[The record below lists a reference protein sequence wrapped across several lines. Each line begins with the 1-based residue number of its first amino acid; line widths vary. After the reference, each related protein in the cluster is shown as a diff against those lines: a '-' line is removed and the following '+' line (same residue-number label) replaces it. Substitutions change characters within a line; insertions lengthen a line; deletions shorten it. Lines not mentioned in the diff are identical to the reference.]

1 MFELDPDEN
10 TALIERAAHHY
21 AEAQRQRALGTV
33 EGYETAISLSEEA
46 ARLVDEARARAASLP
61 EKAQATSDLLDTVS
75 AEALD
80 DWRDRASRVSAR
92 LQAYSR
98 HWTPDLASDASD
110 AIASLYRAELDL
122 ARVSSDVRERRRFR
136 QSELDQAIEIVSH
149 AAESMDEAGGRIRN
163 LESEA
168 QRIEA
173 LHRDLRE
180 RVEELD
186 RWTLRELCEL
196 SEHMLP
202 EVRKR
207 FDAVLAS
214 FRQEASRL
222 DDPVDVDL
230 DKAISEWLPSIRSR
244 LGEVLEEHEKSQR
257 QYRRALRKATGRIDR
272 KWLRLV
278 RLGPDGREPLKEDFD
293 RLARDVDAWRGEVER
308 RADNPL
314 ALRDLLD
321 GQVRAL
327 EDRIEKAHRQAVEGR
342 GSRVSDD
349 SALDK
354 WEALPLEDKKSVRRS
369 RRILR
374 KATARINRKWHRLLR
389 LKPGE
394 QPNLRE
400 AFERLAR
407 DVNAWLSQTPQQT
420 DHPLG
425 LRDLLDTQAS
435 ALEARIDEM
444 HRQAIAARKRR
455 PLREP
460 YGTGRL
466 QADKSESLESLV
478 GEVAPA
484 SSTPPTSRES
494 DEADSDSS
502 LDKAKVAAGSSE
514 TEVASISDDPRYRA
528 GTACLQ
534 TGKWQEAIGH
544 FRGLLGAYPN
554 AELARRAL
562 EEARFKARLDSTAR
576 IRGKRWIIPW
586 GRLLFYFSVVALT
599 GLLAVFG
606 TYMFRIRLAPVLA
619 EARMKRQIGQLREEC
634 ADLRE
639 AGALDAA
646 EACCQQLLS
655 FDPQDQQALE
665 GLQEIAQQRGLE
677 RLYQEGLQL
686 EREGD
691 NSSTVDREAA
701 LGYHE
706 AALEKY
712 TEIMRLSPLYRDVS
726 LRITAIDQQMA
737 LVRLFSQAE
746 ADYEAGQVTQALD
759 EYLQVRELNSRYE
772 RGLIDSR
779 LFAIYLHLGRE
790 IIERRPAVPEMVP
803 DAREYFE
810 KALRLEPRSAE
821 ATLEKRLASLFLEG
835 QDRYYQGR
843 SDEAIARLHQV
854 FEQRPDYLGG
864 ILVGMLYDAY
874 IHSGDAHQ
882 AAGDIGFAYEQYR
895 KAAALPLA
903 DKALAVARLEAI
915 RPLLTP
921 TPTPT
926 NTATPTST
934 PPPTATPKPTP
945 IPTPKP
951 LVAYRGY
958 IAFYSADE
966 EKPGIWI
973 MDSSGENR
981 QYLGRSSSLRKQY
994 DALVGEARYS
1004 PDHRYYLFVQRV
1016 GKKPAQIFVWLPKHE
1031 QYGDLPPEQLT
1042 KLSGLSY
1049 DPVWSPDGS
1058 RVAFV
1063 SQENES
1069 DDIWVINADGTRPR
1083 NLTRNTWPWDK
1094 HPSWSPDSRRIVFW
1108 SNREGHKQIYVMDAD
1123 GRDGRNISNTEWEE
1137 YDPIWIR

>member
-21 AEAQRQRALGTV
+21 AEAQRQRTLGTV

-46 ARLVDEARARAASLP
+46 GRLVDEARARAASLP
-61 EKAQATSDLLDTVS
+61 EKTQAVSDLLDTVS

-80 DWRDRASRVSAR
+80 DWRDRASRVSER
-92 LQAYSR
+92 LQAYSG
-98 HWTPDLASDASD
+98 HWTPDLASDASE

-122 ARVSSDVRERRRFR
+122 ARVSSDVRERRRLR
-136 QSELDQAIEIVSH
+136 QSELDQAIGILSN

-168 QRIEA
+168 QRIED

-180 RVEELD
+180 EVEELD
-186 RWTLRELCEL
+186 LRTLRVLREL
-196 SEHMLP
+196 SEQMLP
-202 EVRKR
+202 EVRRR
-207 FDAVLAS
+207 FDDVLAS
-214 FRQEASRL
+214 FRQEVSRL

-230 DKAISEWLPSIRSR
+230 DKTMTEWLPSIRSR

-257 QYRRALRKATGRIDR
+257 QYRRALKKVTGRIER

-278 RLGPDGREPLKEDFD
+278 RLRSDGREPLKEDFD
-293 RLARDVDAWRGEVER
+293 RLARDVDAWRGEVEG

-321 GQVRAL
+321 GQARAL
-327 EDRIEKAHRQAVEGR
+327 EDRIEEVYRRAVTEG
-342 GSRVSDD
+342 GSDVPGN
-349 SALDK
+349 SAPNE
-354 WEALPLEDKKSVRRS
+354 WEALPLQDRQSHRRS

-374 KATARINRKWHRLLR
+374 KATARISRKWARLLR
-389 LKPGE
+389 LEPSE
-394 QPNLRE
+394 QPRLRE
-400 AFERLAR
+400 AFECLAR
-407 DVNAWLSQTPQQT
+407 DVAAWHTQASQET

-425 LRDLLDTQAS
+425 LGDLTDGQAS
-435 ALEARIDEM
+435 GLEARIDEM
-444 HRQAIAARKRR
+444 HRQAIAARKQRR
-455 PLREP
+455 RGGSSRTE
-460 YGTGRL
+460 RR
-466 QADKSESLESLV
+466 QANKLESLGIAV
-478 GEVAPA
+478 RETGPVPTSLA
-484 SSTPPTSRES
+484 TSREGDETDS
-494 DEADSDSS
+494 DTGLDEAKMSDG
-502 LDKAKVAAGSSE
+502 LSE

-528 GTACLQ
+528 GIACLQ
-534 TGKWQEAIGH
+534 TGKWQEAIDR
-544 FRGLLGAYPN
+544 FQELLGVYPD

-562 EEARFKARLDSTAR
+562 EEARFKAKLDSTAHV
-576 IRGKRWIIPW
+576 RGKRWIIPW
-586 GRLLFYFSVVALT
+586 GRLLFYFSVVVLT
-599 GLLAVFG
+599 GLLAAFG

-619 EARMKRQIGQLREEC
+619 EVRMKRQIGQLREEC

-646 EACCQQLLS
+646 EACYQQLLS
-655 FDPQDQQALE
+655 LDPQDQQALE

-726 LRITAIDQQMA
+726 LRITAIDQQMV

-759 EYLQVRELNSRYE
+759 EYLQVGELSNRYE
-772 RGLIDSR
+772 RDLIDSR

-790 IIERRPAVPEMVP
+790 IIERRPAVPEVVP

-810 KALRLEPRSAE
+810 KALRLEPRSAD

-835 QDRYYQGR
+835 QDRYYQGH
-843 SDEAIARLHQV
+843 SDEAITRLRQV

-903 DKALAVARLEAI
+903 DKTLAVERLEGI
-915 RPLLTP
+915 TPLLTP

-926 NTATPTST
+926 PTATPTST
-934 PPPTATPKPTP
+934 PLPTATPKPTP

-973 MDSSGENR
+973 MDSSGQNR
-981 QYLGRSSSLRKQY
+981 QYLGRSSSLRKEY
-994 DALVGEARYS
+994 DALVEEARYS
-1004 PDHRYYLFVQRV
+1004 PDHRYYLFVQSTRST
-1016 GKKPAQIFVWLPKHE
+1016 AQVFVLLPKHE

-1063 SQENES
+1063 SQENRS
-1069 DDIWVINADGTRPR
+1069 DDIWVINADGSRPR
-1083 NLTRNTWPWDK
+1083 NLTGNTWEWDK

-1108 SNREGHKQIYVMDAD
+1108 SNREGRKQIYVMEAD
-1123 GRDGRNISNTEWEE
+1123 GRDVRNISNTEGEE